1 MACDGP
7 SQELA
12 YKQADK
18 FYEKVMTMLEKEHG
32 VKKPNWP
39 RMDEDHEKGKAM
51 LKEALRELI
60 WTEHCDSW

>member
-1 MACDGP
+1 
-7 SQELA
+7 
-12 YKQADK
+12 
-18 FYEKVMTMLEKEHG
+18 MLEKEHG